1 MATIPRGSGAR
12 VMPASVRVANVSPAS
27 FGANTAAAIGQLG
40 DGLSSVGIDMRRQ
53 ELAEMRR
60 ADDERQRLAEEA
72 RRAADL
78 AHANSTKDALQD
90 ARDEL
95 LEGIR
100 QGSID
105 KTQAEKIWTERHR
118 KIVDEAMSG
127 FSERAKSLAAPDL
140 ERTGLRVGNDV
151 RKAVVSRDRQDITAG
166 IDQTLEYAARLYR
179 SDPKAAEAQAAATLE
194 QLGPFSLYTP
204 QQIAEKRQ
212 RWREDA
218 QYTTAY
224 EAVSSAKSDRKG
236 LESVASAINGLDA
249 LDPQKR
255 AVLLDRVEGYRLH
268 LDQKAELAAQRA
280 LRQAEAQMNRAR
292 AEFDA
297 FQALADKGGALS
309 PEYIDRVTSATA
321 GTPYQGAIRELA
333 KQAKETGGL
342 AAQPVNVQQ
351 ATLDAIDREIAKS
364 GRSPELDKRRE
375 QVSKVLN
382 ASKQD
387 LDKDPLRAGLERG
400 VISELPPINLG
411 AGLAGVVQ
419 SVQARVAAAEQVG
432 TWARR
437 PVSPLTADEASAFAG
452 QFGGMKDEDKANA
465 VAMLAGA
472 VPPQQMQALARQM
485 SKEDRALYHAMTI
498 GVGQT
503 TAGLPAARLVFM
515 GQTYLRNEGK
525 RDSSIPADVTKR
537 VSEVVGDMF
546 GGEVRADLVEAASL
560 IQLGKKLDGQPQ
572 TAQKSVEL
580 ALGSSI
586 IQHAGKSIPAP
597 AGMDTAT
604 FRDALSTAGKSAV
617 KALPDGKV
625 YTTGGEAMPAQ
636 EFVQDLSLSELLP
649 AGSGRYYVRAGMG
662 IAVDAKGNK
671 IVLEVR

>member
-1 MATIPRGSGAR
+1 MAQIPLGNAGRAVPGGVSMPNSGMAEAAAKVGRAVEFVGQQVGQIGIAQQRQADYEAR
-12 VMPASVRVANVSPAS
+12 VEREKQA
-27 FGANTAAAIGQLG
+27 Q
-40 DGLSSVGIDMRRQ
+40 
-53 ELAEMRR
+53 LAE
-60 ADDERQRLAEEA
+60 AA
-72 RRAADL
+72 RKAKDVDNLNR
-78 AHANSTKDALQD
+78 TQDALTD

-95 LEGIR
+95 LDGIR
-100 QGSID
+100 QGTID
-105 KTQAEKIWTERHR
+105 KTQAESIW
-118 KIVDEAMSG
+118 A
-127 FSERAKSLAAPDL
+127 ERAKQIGSDSMQGFREETRPVVQGQI
-140 ERTGLRVGNDV
+140 ERIGMRFGNDV
-151 RKAVVSRDRQDITAG
+151 RKAVATRDRQDVTAG

-179 SDPKAAEAQAAATLE
+179 TDPKAAEAQATATLE
-194 QLGPFSLYTP
+194 QLGPFSIYTP

-218 QYTTAY
+218 QYSTAF
-224 EAVSSAKSDRKG
+224 EALSAGKNDRKA
-236 LESVASAINGLDA
+236 LDSAVAAINGLDA
-249 LDPQKR
+249 LDPQRR
-255 AVLLDRVEGYRLH
+255 AVLLDRAEGYRLH

-280 LRQAEAQMNRAR
+280 QRQAEAQMNRAR

-309 PEYIDRVTSATA
+309 PEYIDRVTAATA
-321 GTPYQGAIRELA
+321 GTPYQGPFRELA

-419 SVQARVAAAEQVG
+419 SVQARVAAAEQVS

-437 PVSPLTADEASAFAG
+437 PVSPLTADEASAFAR

-472 VPPQQMQALARQM
+472 VPSQQMQALARQM

-498 GVGQT
+498 GAGQT

-525 RDSSIPADVTKR
+525 RDGSIPADVTKR

-597 AGMDTAT
+597 VGMNTAT
-604 FRDALSTAGKSAV
+604 FRDALSTAGKSAI